1 MGVSV
6 PTGAMVVASKEYIT
20 SMDSKEDKFWLVVY
34 GRIMFRVMSHC
45 SNIFHQFEILN
56 VSGMPDFI
64 AKK

>member
-1 MGVSV
+1 MRVSV
-6 PTGAMVVASKEYIT
+6 PNGAIRVASKDYIN
-20 SMDSKEDKFWLVVY
+20 SMDSKSDRFRLVVH